1 MNEMNSVLAVLSS
14 TADVPAA
21 RRAAALAAAWR
32 ASLTLCV
39 APVQGQRQA
48 VDRRELQALA
58 ERVAG
63 AHIGM
68 MVHTRVATDAET
80 WQAHRVPD
88 LVVVSAD
95 PVRPWWHWRWRALAE
110 RLVREARGP
119 VLVVRRDSPAD
130 YARALVPVDLSSRGD
145 AALQMVRRLADPIEL
160 HLMHVL
166 GSDDESIMRMVEIP
180 DWVVRQ
186 HHAERL
192 RLAHAAMR
200 RLCERAGLDVAQAR
214 LHVQRGPQVLDTVL
228 HAQSL
233 VRPDLIV
240 VGRRR
245 RSTSCWPRRDG
256 LAADLAALAASD
268 VLLVPEPASQLERR
282 PSRGEAL
289 GAFAAGSVLWSP
301 QDRA

>member
-21 RRAAALAAAWR
+21 RRAAAMAAASR

-39 APVQGQRQA
+39 APVQGQRHA

-63 AHIGM
+63 SHTGM
-68 MVHTRVATDAET
+68 MVHTRVATDARPRRV
-80 WQAHRVPD
+80 HREPD

-95 PVRPWWHWRWRALAE
+95 PVRPWWHWRWRALADGI
-110 RLVREARGP
+110 VRDARGP
-119 VLVVRRDSPAD
+119 VLVVRRDTSAA
-130 YARALVPVDLSSRGD
+130 YARALVPVDLSPAGD
-145 AALQMVRRLADPIEL
+145 AAVQMLHRLAGPIEL

-166 GSDDESIMRMVEIP
+166 GSDDESIMRMVDIP

-192 RLAHAAMR
+192 RLVHAAMH
-200 RLCERAGLDVAQAR
+200 RLCERVGVDVAQAR

-228 HAQSL
+228 HAQAL

-240 VGRRR
+240 VGRRT
-245 RSTSCWPRRDG
+245 RSTSCWPRSAG
-256 LAADLAALAASD
+256 LAADLAAQAASD
-268 VLLVPEPASQLERR
+268 VLLVPEPATQRERS
-282 PSRGEAL
+282 PLRGEVL